1 MDNLFPSLLPEINHT
16 MTTTDTRTTTTTDTR
31 TMTTGIHTMTTGI
44 HTMTTDT
51 HTMTT
56 GIHTMMTIT
65 DTLMTTT
72 GTHTIEKSS
81 MRQSLVNLK
90 VESLLLPRER
100 RQVEGVLLVK
110 QVI

>member
-1 MDNLFPSLLPEINHT
+1 MLINCQPRQFFYWIQHLSGMDNLFPSLLPEINHT

-31 TMTTGIHTMTTGI
+31 
-44 HTMTTDT
+44 
-51 HTMTT
+51 TMTT